1 MIHVVWHERE
11 RKRKIENPE
20 KSTRMSINCHSP
32 EAWSELQI
40 QKERYI
46 LVAVDPSIAVLLM
59 IRALRQVHDDE
70 LRQWLQDG
78 PQEENTSGAPG
89 PPRAEI
95 PKWLQD

>member
-46 LVAVDPSIAVLLM
+46 LVAVDPSIAVQLM
-59 IRALRQVHDDE
+59 IRALKQVHDE
-70 LRQWLQDG
+70 QLRQWLQDG
-78 PQEENTSGAPG
+78 PEEENTSGAPG
-89 PPRAEI
+89 PPHAEI
-95 PKWLQD
+95 PSWLKD